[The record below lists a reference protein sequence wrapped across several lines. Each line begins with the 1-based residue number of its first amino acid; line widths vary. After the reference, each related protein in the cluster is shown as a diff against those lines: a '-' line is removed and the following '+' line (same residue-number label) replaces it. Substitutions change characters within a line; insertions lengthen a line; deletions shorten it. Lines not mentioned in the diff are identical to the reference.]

1 MYFDELVRVRNLY
14 KSLSWNNNYSYR
26 FNVS

>member
-1 MYFDELVRVRNLY
+1 MHFDELVWVRNLY